1 MQVIYATDGSEGSL
15 AAARL
20 LVRLP
25 LGADCRLTL
34 LTVAPPGEA
43 VQRDVLLAS
52 TRDALGE
59 CMVDLEVQVRHGS
72 PAVEILEAA
81 DEQSPDLLVLGAGG
95 RGAIARFLI
104 GSVADRVARHAACP
118 VLIARPLRNQ
128 LQRLVVGIDGSPG
141 AARAVETLQR
151 LPLPEGSE
159 IRLVAVLPS
168 LEDLMLTSRWLP
180 LPLMGRQD
188 AEAVLGSL
196 RQAAQESLTRQVPA
210 LEAAGRRAVTEVR
223 RGDPAVT
230 LIQTAEDEEADL
242 IVTGAQGHDV
252 VERFLMGSVSD
263 KVLRYAP
270 CSVLIAKKSSLSP

>member
-1 MQVIYATDGSEGSL
+1 MQIIYATDGSEGAL

-20 LVRLP
+20 LGRLP
-25 LGADCRLTL
+25 LEADCRLTL
-34 LTVAPPGEA
+34 LIVAPPGEA
-43 VQRDVLLAS
+43 VESDALLAS

-59 CMVDLEVQVRHGS
+59 CLANLEVQVRHGS

-81 DEQSPDLLVLGAGG
+81 DEQFPDLLVLGAGG
-95 RGAIARFLI
+95 RGAMARFLI

-141 AARAVETLQR
+141 AERVVETLQR
-151 LPLPEGSE
+151 LPLPDACE

-180 LPLMGRQD
+180 LPLLGRQD
-188 AEAVLGSL
+188 AEAVLESL
-196 RQAAQESLTRQVPA
+196 RHQAQEALDKQAAA
-210 LEAAGRRAVTEVR
+210 LEAAGQHAVIEVR
-223 RGDPAVT
+223 RGEPAMT
-230 LIQTAEDEEADL
+230 LIQTAEDEGADL
-242 IVTGAQGHDV
+242 IVTGAQGHDL

-270 CSVLIAKKSSLSP
+270 CSVLIGKKSPLSP